1 MSFQGIY
8 TALITPFRNNQV
20 DVDALEM
27 LVINQ
32 VNAGIHGLVACGTT
46 AETPTLTDDE
56 FELVASTVIKT
67 AGGQVPVLVGTGQ
80 NDTDKTIA
88 RTKLAE
94 QLGADGALVVTPYYN
109 KPQQEGLF
117 LHFKEIAEACQLPM
131 MLYNVPGRTGVCM
144 TAQTTCRLAR
154 VPRIVAVKEASGSL
168 SAIRDIVSG
177 TFNEFD
183 VLSGD
188 DGMALGSWALGS
200 CGVVSVASN
209 VACRPMVQMWE
220 AWKAG
225 KVKEAAEIDRRL
237 GPLYTALFV
246 ETSPAPVKFAAELL
260 GICSR
265 EVRKPLVSASSQT
278 QELIRTAL
286 VHAKLL

>member
-1 MSFQGIY
+1 MSA
-8 TALITPFRNNQV
+8 TN
-20 DVDALEM
+20 DA
-27 LVINQ
+27 VQRPWSN
-32 VNAGIHGLVACGTT
+32 
-46 AETPTLTDDE
+46 
-56 FELVASTVIKT
+56 
-67 AGGQVPVLVGTGQ
+67 
-80 NDTDKTIA
+80 
-88 RTKLAE
+88 R
-94 QLGADGALVVTPYYN
+94 
-109 KPQQEGLF
+109 
-117 LHFKEIAEACQLPM
+117 
-131 MLYNVPGRTGVCM
+131 VCM

-154 VPRIVAVKEASGSL
+154 CLDSGCKRGVRVII
-168 SAIRDIVSG
+168 AIRTS
-177 TFNEFD
+177 FQ
-183 VLSGD
+183 
-188 DGMALGSWALGS
+188 ALLTSLMCYQVTTAWRWGVGFGS

-209 VACRPMVQMWE
+209 VACGPMVQMWE

-278 QELIRTAL
+278 QELIRAAL